1 MPGPLRLLFVHGPE
15 AACWRVGFDLA
26 QAAAALD
33 VPVELAFSADGLRL
47 LLADVVDEAPARAAR
62 GAYAS
67 LELLGIEAVYAP
79 VRPDVVVAA
88 PSALPIRWLAPAAW
102 QSWLRRASVQVW

>member
-1 MPGPLRLLFVHGPE
+1 MSGLLRLLFVHGPE
-15 AACWRVGFDLA
+15 AACWRAGFDLA

-47 LLADVVDEAPARAAR
+47 LLADVDDAPGRAAR

-79 VRPDVVVAA
+79 VRADAIVAA
-88 PSALPIRWLAPAAW
+88 PSVLPIRWLESAAW